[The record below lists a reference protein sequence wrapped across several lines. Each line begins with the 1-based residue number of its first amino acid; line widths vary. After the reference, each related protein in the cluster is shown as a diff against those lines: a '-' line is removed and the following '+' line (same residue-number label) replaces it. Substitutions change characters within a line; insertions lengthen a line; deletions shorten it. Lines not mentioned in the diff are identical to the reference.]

1 MIGTVSPCLIHACIM
16 CTGIDSDNHSLISL
30 ATVKIESV
38 SHVKHFLCVSMFP
51 GSKFNTSHTVKVL
64 HLAVFFFLSFLIIF
78 DQKPFMLNQV
88 HC

>member
-1 MIGTVSPCLIHACIM
+1 M

-38 SHVKHFLCVSMFP
+38 SHVKHFLCVSMLP

-64 HLAVFFFLSFLIIF
+64 HLAVYSFFFFSIF

>member
-16 CTGIDSDNHSLISL
+16 CTGIDSDNRSLISL

-51 GSKFNTSHTVKVL
+51 CSKFNTSHTVNVL
-64 HLAVFFFLSFLIIF
+64 HLAVSSLIFLVAFLT
-78 DQKPFMLNQV
+78 KSRS
-88 HC
+88 C